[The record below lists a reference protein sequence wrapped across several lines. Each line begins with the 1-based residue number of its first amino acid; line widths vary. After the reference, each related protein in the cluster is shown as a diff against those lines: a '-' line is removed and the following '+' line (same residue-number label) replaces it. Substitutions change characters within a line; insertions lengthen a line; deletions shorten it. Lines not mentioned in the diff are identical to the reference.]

1 MWTWGGRKAVF
12 GGRTGDSTGVK
23 GGKPSSAPSTTDKRG
38 VKSRTR
44 GDKYKPDVV
53 VWVKKKSTRV
63 KRTSKTT
70 RLRFRTC
77 WHKKSERFMFRESG
91 TEPPTEGRDSVE
103 WTRKS
108 PSYKLRVRNFYRKDR
123 TRIR

>member
-63 KRTSKTT
+63 KRTQ
-70 RLRFRTC
+70 RLRDSGFGFVGIRKVRGLCFGRVGPSRQPRDETRSSGLGNLLLTGFV
-77 WHKKSERFMFRESG
+77 SEIF
-91 TEPPTEGRDSVE
+91 TGRIEHV
-103 WTRKS
+103 
-108 PSYKLRVRNFYRKDR
+108 
-123 TRIR
+123 